1 MYEII
6 FYEDKNGNSEVI
18 NYINKLKEERN
29 SNKNSR
35 IKLNKIVAY
44 LNILEDMGTRIGDPV
59 TKHLEGEIWELRP
72 LKNRIL
78 YAYFKENRF
87 VILHHFVKKTKK
99 TPKKEIERAKK
110 NLYDFLEREGRD
122 GN

>member
-35 IKLNKIVAY
+35 INLNKIV
-44 LNILEDMGTRIGDPV
+44 
-59 TKHLEGEIWELRP
+59 
-72 LKNRIL
+72 
-78 YAYFKENRF
+78 AYFKENRF

-110 NLYDFLEREGRD
+110 NLCDFLEREGRD